1 MKVLITGACGHIGSF
16 VAENI
21 HKIKS
26 ISKAILVDNL
36 KSNRFNSLYNLER
49 KNNLSFF
56 LRDLNN
62 LKTLNDFHNVDVII
76 HCASMT
82 NAEKSFGK
90 EKEMYKNNL
99 NCLKTVMKYCKNR
112 NTKLIHLSSTSVYGK
127 QTDLVD
133 ENCEKKFLRPQS
145 PYAEIKLIEEK
156 LLKKNS
162 NKLRY
167 NTFRFGTI
175 TGVSKGIRFHTA
187 VNKFCFNAAI
197 GEKIEV
203 YKTALHQYR
212 PYLSIRD
219 SFDVFKF
226 CLEKNF
232 FENDIFNILSGNF
245 TVNQILN
252 KIKKINKKIK
262 IVYVN
267 SPIMNQ
273 LSYHVDDQ
281 KIKNKGLVLKS
292 NIDVDIKNTLS
303 LFKYLK
309 NEM

>member
-16 VAENI
+16 LSEKI
-21 HKIKS
+21 HKIKGVS
-26 ISKAILVDNL
+26 RGILVDNL
-36 KSNRFNSLYNLER
+36 KSNRFNSLYNFEK

-62 LKTLNDFHNVDVII
+62 LNALNDFHNVDVII

-90 EKEMYKNNL
+90 EKEMYRNNL
-99 NCLKTVMKYCKNR
+99 NCLKTTMRYCINR

-133 ENCEKKFLRPQS
+133 ENCERRFLKPQS
-145 PYAEIKLIEEK
+145 PYAKIKLIEEK

-162 NKLRY
+162 NKLKY

-175 TGVSKGIRFHTA
+175 AGVSKGIRFHTA
-187 VNKFCFNAAI
+187 VNNFCLNAAI
-197 GEKIEV
+197 GEKIKV

-219 SFDVFKF
+219 SFKVFKF
-226 CLEKNF
+226 CLENNF
-232 FENDIFNILSGNF
+232 FENDIFNVLSGNF

-252 KIKKINKKIK
+252 KIKKIKKRIK

-273 LSYHVDDQ
+273 LSYHVDDK
-281 KIKNKGLVLKS
+281 KIKKKGLILKS
-292 NIDVDIKNTLS
+292 NIDVDIKDTLL
-303 LFKYLK
+303 LFKNLK

>member
-1 MKVLITGACGHIGSF
+1 MKILITGALGHIGSY

-21 HKIKS
+21 HKITK
-26 ISKAILVDNL
+26 IKETILIDNFE
-36 KSNRFNSLYNLER
+36 SNSFSSLYNLN
-49 KNNLSFF
+49 KKSKLSFYI
-56 LRDLNN
+56 RDLNN
-62 LKTLNDFHNVDVII
+62 KKSLDNFKNIDYLI
-76 HCASMT
+76 HCASIT

-90 EKEMYKNNL
+90 EKEMYRNNL
-99 NCLKTVMKYCKNR
+99 NCLKTVMKYCRNR
-112 NTKLIHLSSTSVYGK
+112 NAKLIHLSSTSVYGK

-133 ENCEKKFLRPQS
+133 ENCEKKFLKPQS
-145 PYAEIKLIEEK
+145 PYAKIKLIEEK

-162 NKLRY
+162 NKLKY

-175 TGVSKGIRFHTA
+175 AGVSRGIRFHTA
-187 VNKFCFNAAI
+187 VNNFCLNAAI
-197 GEKIEV
+197 GEKIKV

-219 SFDVFKF
+219 SFKVFKF

-232 FENDIFNILSGNF
+232 FKNDIFNALSGNF

-252 KIKKINKKIK
+252 KIKKIKKKIK

-281 KIKNKGLVLKS
+281 KIKNKGLILKS
-292 NIDVDIKNTLS
+292 NIDVDIKDTLL